1 MDSTLRQWLSQ
12 QTLHITGDIERIE
25 ALPVEASHRH
35 FSRIEAANGSF
46 VAMASPP
53 HLENNEQFEAL
64 SACFRLADVNVP
76 EILASNR
83 ADGYYLM
90 TDVGDTHLADVY
102 EHNAD
107 GALGLA
113 LQALVKL
120 AAVDDPA
127 VPPYT
132 RQRLNDELELFNTWF
147 VQRWLEQPTAEDC
160 RGAFDA
166 CLAAISE
173 QPTVCVH
180 RDFHCR
186 NLLIG
191 TDGELGI
198 VDFQDALMGP
208 VAYDPASLLRDC
220 YHRFAEQEIDY
231 WRDAYLASTG
241 LPVDSR
247 TFERWLD
254 LTAAQR
260 QLKALGIFV
269 RLDLRDGKRSH
280 LASVMP
286 VVEHLRFLARK
297 HPELSAI
304 GDLLYRLTPAIRRRL
319 SA

>member
-1 MDSTLRQWLSQ
+1 M
-12 QTLHITGDIERIE
+12 
-25 ALPVEASHRH
+25 EASHRQ
-35 FSRIEAANGSF
+35 FSRVKSINGSF
-46 VAMASPP
+46 VAMRSPP
-53 HLENNEQFEAL
+53 HLENNGQFEAL
-64 SACFRLADVNVP
+64 SECFRAAGVNVP
-76 EILASNR
+76 EILASER
-83 ADGYYLM
+83 ADGLYLM
-90 TDVGDTHLADVY
+90 TDVGDTHIADAY
-102 EHNAD
+102 QHNAD

-113 LQALVKL
+113 LQALTKL
-120 AAVDDPA
+120 AAVSDP
-127 VPPYT
+127 VIPPYT
-132 RQRLNDELELFNTWF
+132 RERFSDELELFDSWF
-147 VQRWLEQPTAEDC
+147 LQRWLEQPPAEDC
-160 RGAFDA
+160 RRAFDN
-166 CLAAISE
+166 CLAAVDE

-180 RDFHCR
+180 RDYHCR
-186 NLLIG
+186 NLLLG
-191 TDGELGI
+191 PDGELGI

-231 WRDAYLASTG
+231 WRDAYLASVG

-280 LASVMP
+280 LVHVMP

-297 HPELSAI
+297 HPEISSI